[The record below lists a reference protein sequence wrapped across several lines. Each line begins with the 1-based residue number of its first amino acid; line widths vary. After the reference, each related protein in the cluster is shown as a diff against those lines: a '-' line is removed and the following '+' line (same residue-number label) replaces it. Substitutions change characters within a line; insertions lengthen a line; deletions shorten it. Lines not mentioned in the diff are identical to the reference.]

1 VDGEELTDLL
11 RNLKLGIRTQRVE
24 RVIVE
29 RDWFKTI

>member
-1 VDGEELTDLL
+1 L

-29 RDWFKTI
+29 HEWCKTI